1 MNPARRYGVLALKG
15 WAMGAANIIPGVSGG
30 TVAFITGIY
39 EELIHSI
46 KSFDASA
53 VKLLCK
59 GDIKGLIAHINLP
72 FLAAIFVGVAA
83 SLFSL
88 AYLLEY
94 LLTNYELPTM
104 AFFFGLIL
112 ASIYLVGKQVK
123 QWSGSAIVCLL
134 IGIAI
139 AVGIAFLKPASEN
152 ASFVYLIIC
161 GIVAACSMI
170 LPGLSGSYV
179 LLIMGNYLLILNAV
193 ATLDISTLAPVGIG
207 AIAGLVIFS
216 NLLDFVFKKAH
227 DATVALLTGFV
238 FGSLLIIWPWKNT
251 LTEEAILEDGEVKL
265 IEKGYEW
272 LAPAINV
279 EFAAALGLIMA
290 GGLAVILIERL
301 GAAKPDSATA

>member
-46 KSFDASA
+46 KSFDATA
-53 VKLLCK
+53 VKLLFK
-59 GDIKGLIAHINLP
+59 GDLKGLIAHVNLP

-94 LLTNYELPTM
+94 LLTNYELLTM

-123 QWSGSAIVCLL
+123 QWSGGAIVSLL

-152 ASFVYLIIC
+152 ASFIYLIIC

-193 ATLDISTLAPVGIG
+193 ATLDIGTLAPVGIG
-207 AIAGLVIFS
+207 AVAGLVIFS

-251 LTEEAILEDGEVKL
+251 LTEEVILEDGEVKL

-272 LAPAINV
+272 LAPAMTV

-301 GAAKPDSATA
+301 GADKPDSAAA